1 MNIDPSA
8 KTAGKFSV
16 RYMLVV
22 WIMAIS
28 AVSFLDRTNIA
39 IAGVEI
45 GREFHINNTQLGW
58 IFSAFLVGYSVF
70 QIPGGALARRFGPR
84 RVIAVGATW
93 SGIFTFLT
101 ASVPAGLTGA
111 LMVLIL
117 IRFSLAAG
125 EATIFPSSNQFVERW
140 IPLTERGRANGIIF
154 GGVGL
159 GSGLTPVIVTAI
171 LLKFGWRASF
181 WFSSLVVLTAA
192 SIWFLASRDTPEQHP
207 WVSGREL
214 DHIIA
219 GREDIPGKPPQRRRP
234 VVGDPG
240 KAARGQ
246 GKPKRKAPWGRI
258 LRSKEI
264 WGVTLSYFTF
274 GYIAWIF
281 FSWFYIYLV
290 QVRHLS
296 LKTSALYSM
305 LPFLAMTTGSLVG
318 GVASDWL
325 TQHVSTRAGRCYLPA
340 CALFA
345 TAILLDLG
353 SKAAEAPLA
362 SLVLAC
368 GAGALYLAQSSYWSV
383 TADYAGEFAGVVSG
397 TMNMGCQIGGA
408 VTASL
413 TPLLAQHFGWNASF
427 LAGTVLAVVGALAW
441 LIVNP
446 KARLIPSSGA
456 SDASVGAAAA
466 M

>member
-1 MNIDPSA
+1 MNSDQSA
-8 KTAGKFSV
+8 KPPVGFSV
-16 RYMLVV
+16 RYLLVI
-22 WIMAIS
+22 WIMVIS
-28 AVSFLDRTNIA
+28 AVSYLDRTNIA

-45 GREFHINNTQLGW
+45 AREFHINNTQLGW

-84 RVIAVGATW
+84 RVIAIGAMW

-125 EATIFPSSNQFVERW
+125 EATVFPSSNQFVERW
-140 IPLTERGRANGIIF
+140 IPLPERGRANGIIF

-159 GSGLTPVIVTAI
+159 GSGLTPVVVTAI
-171 LLKFGWRASF
+171 LLHFGWRASF

-192 SIWFLASRDTPEQHP
+192 SIWFLASRDTPEEHP
-207 WVSGREL
+207 KVSAGEL
-214 DHIIA
+214 AHIVA
-219 GREDIPGKPPQRRRP
+219 GREDL
-234 VVGDPG
+234 PG
-240 KAARGQ
+240 KASPDPA
-246 GKPKRKAPWGRI
+246 KPKGKAPWGKI
-258 LRSKEI
+258 ACSKEI
-264 WGVTLSYFTF
+264 WGVTLSYFSF
-274 GYIAWIF
+274 GYIAWLF
-281 FSWFYIYLV
+281 FNWFYIYLV

-305 LPFLAMTTGSLVG
+305 LPFLAMTAGSIVG
-318 GVASDWL
+318 GAASDWL
-325 TQHVSTRAGRCYLPA
+325 ARHVSVRAGRCFLPA
-340 CALFA
+340 GAMFV
-345 TAILLDLG
+345 TAILLSLG
-353 SKAAEAPLA
+353 SRASEAATA

-368 GAGALYLAQSSYWSV
+368 GAGALYLSQSSYWSV

-397 TMNMGCQIGGA
+397 AMNMGCQIGGA

-413 TPLLAQHFGWNASF
+413 TPWIAQHFGWNASF
-427 LAGTVLAVVGALAW
+427 LSATALAVVGALAW

-446 KARLIPSSGA
+446 KARLIHRSGA
-456 SDASVGAAAA
+456 TAAA
-466 M
+466 

>member
-1 MNIDPSA
+1 MNADQAARPPTGA
-8 KTAGKFSV
+8 PV
-16 RYMLVV
+16 RYLLVA
-22 WIMAIS
+22 WIMVIS
-28 AVSFLDRTNIA
+28 AVSYLDRTNIA

-45 GREFHINNTQLGW
+45 GREFHIDNTQLGW

-84 RVIAVGATW
+84 RVIAVGALW

-159 GSGLTPVIVTAI
+159 GSGLTPLVVTAI
-171 LLKFGWRASF
+171 LLRFGWRASF
-181 WFSSLVVLTAA
+181 WFSSLVVLSAA
-192 SIWFLASRDTPEQHP
+192 TVWFLFSRDTPEEHP
-207 WVSGREL
+207 KVSAGEL
-214 DHIIA
+214 AHIEA
-219 GREDIPGKPPQRRRP
+219 GREDTSRVP
-234 VVGDPG
+234 
-240 KAARGQ
+240 ARGAA
-246 GKPKRKAPWGRI
+246 KPKGKAPWGKII
-258 LRSKEI
+258 LSKEI
-264 WGVTLSYFTF
+264 WGVTVSYFTF
-274 GYIAWIF
+274 GYIAWMF

-296 LKTSALYSM
+296 LKSSALYSM
-305 LPFLAMTTGSLVG
+305 VPFLAMTAGSMLG
-318 GVASDWL
+318 GAASDWL
-325 TQHVSTRAGRCYLPA
+325 TRRISPRVGRCYLA
-340 CALFA
+340 AGALFA

-353 SKAAEAPLA
+353 SKATEAPIA

-368 GAGALYLAQSSYWSV
+368 GAGALYISQSCYWSV

-397 TMNMGCQIGGA
+397 TMNMGCQAGGA

-413 TPLLAQHFGWNASF
+413 TPFLAQQFGWGASF
-427 LAGTVLAVVGALAW
+427 LAATILAVVGALAW

-446 KARLIPSSGA
+446 KSRLIHSAGVTD
-456 SDASVGAAAA
+456 DAPAVTA
-466 M
+466 